1 MSSPA
6 AVFINNVD
14 VSGSVDISGS
24 VDVSKKIVL
33 NDSGNLKIHNF
44 EISNIPSSTINHAL
58 SVNTTNNTLE
68 WIDSSTILSSSD
80 TGSIRL
86 STDPSSNFYERATTS
101 VTTNNRTTSSPDFY
115 DSLLTTLGINT

>member
-1 MSSPA
+1 MSSPS

-24 VDVSKKIVL
+24 VDVSEKIVL

-68 WIDSSTILSSSD
+68 WIDSSTILSSDSN
-80 TGSIRL
+80 SIRL
-86 STDPSSNFYERATTS
+86 STDLSSNFYERATTS
-101 VTTNNRTTSSPDFY
+101 VTTNNRTTASPDFY